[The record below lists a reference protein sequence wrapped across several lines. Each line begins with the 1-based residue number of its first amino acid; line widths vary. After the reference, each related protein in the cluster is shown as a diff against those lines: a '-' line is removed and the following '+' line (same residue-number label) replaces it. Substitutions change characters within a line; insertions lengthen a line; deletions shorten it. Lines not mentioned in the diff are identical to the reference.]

1 MGPIVSERAPFEKP
15 SNDARGLARRL
26 KETLARS
33 VPRVSLAA
41 PRNFW
46 QCSWPMDA
54 LRVRGT
60 GKPLVGKVRISGAKN
75 AALPILC
82 ATLLSDGASRLRN
95 VPRLRDMET
104 TSALLRFLGRDVTF
118 EAPEIH
124 VAAGSDVRPEAPYEL
139 VKQMRAS
146 VLVLGP
152 LVARFGRAK
161 VSLPGGCAIGAR
173 PIDQHL
179 KGLEAM
185 GCSIKLERGYV
196 IAEGPGGGGRLKAAE
211 VYFDLPT
218 VTGTENLMMA
228 AALAKGRTTLV
239 NCAREPEIEELG
251 RILNKMGAEVDGAG
265 TDVIHIVGAE
275 PGALAPF
282 DHAIIPD
289 RIEAGTYMVAAAMVE
304 GGDVVLENAELS
316 DLEALSQKLRAAGVS
331 ITTEAQTIRVRRTG
345 PLRAVNITTAP
356 HPGFP
361 TDMQAQFLALMC
373 LAKGES
379 VITETIFENRFMHV
393 PELQRMGATIALRGN
408 TAVVQGVSKLYGA
421 SVMATDLRASA
432 SLVLAGL
439 ATDEETEVR
448 RVYHLDRGYE
458 QIEDKLAGLGATV
471 ERVKGAEA

>member
-1 MGPIVSERAPFEKP
+1 
-15 SNDARGLARRL
+15 
-26 KETLARS
+26 
-33 VPRVSLAA
+33 
-41 PRNFW
+41 
-46 QCSWPMDA
+46 MDA
-54 LRVRGT
+54 IRLRG
-60 GKPLVGKVRISGAKN
+60 GKPLRGTVRISGAKN

-95 VPRLRDMET
+95 VPKLRDIDT
-104 TSALLRFLGRDVTF
+104 TAALLRFLGRGVTVD
-118 EAPEIH
+118 APEVH
-124 VAAGSDVRPEAPYEL
+124 VEAGSAVRPEAPYEL

-152 LVARFGRAK
+152 LVARFGHAK

-185 GCSIKLERGYV
+185 GCAIRLERGYV
-196 IAEGPGGGGRLKAAE
+196 VAEGPGGRGRLKGAE

-239 NCAREPEIEELG
+239 NCAREPEVEELG

-265 TDVIHIVGAE
+265 TDVIHVKGSDRGE
-275 PGALAPF
+275 LAPF

-289 RIEAGTYMVAAAMVE
+289 RIEAGTYMVAAAAS
-304 GGDVVLENAELS
+304 GGDVTLEGAELR
-316 DLEALSQKLRAAGVS
+316 DLEALAVKMRQAGAEIAS
-331 ITTEAQTIRVRRTG
+331 EGQNIRVRRSG
-345 PLRAVNITTAP
+345 PLRPVNVTTAP

-361 TDMQAQFLALMC
+361 TDMQAQFLVLMAL
-373 LAKGES
+373 ARGES
-379 VITETIFENRFMHV
+379 MISETIFENRFMHV
-393 PELQRMGATIALRGN
+393 PELQRMGASVVLRGN
-408 TAVVQGVSKLYGA
+408 TAVIQGVDKLYGA

-432 SLVLAGL
+432 SLVIAGL
-439 ATDEETEVR
+439 LAEDETEVR

-458 QIEDKLAGLGATV
+458 RIEEKLGGLGASI
-471 ERVKGAEA
+471 ERVRNAEA

>member
-1 MGPIVSERAPFEKP
+1 
-15 SNDARGLARRL
+15 
-26 KETLARS
+26 
-33 VPRVSLAA
+33 
-41 PRNFW
+41 
-46 QCSWPMDA
+46 MDA
-54 LRVRGT
+54 LRIRGT
-60 GKPLVGKVRISGAKN
+60 GKPLQGTVRISGAKN

-95 VPRLRDMET
+95 VPALRDMET
-104 TSALLRFLGRDVTF
+104 TSALLRFLGREVTF
-118 EAPEIH
+118 DAPEVN
-124 VAAGSDVRPEAPYEL
+124 VAAGSEVRPEAPYEL

-185 GCSIKLERGYV
+185 GCSVRLERGYV
-196 IAEGPGGGGRLKAAE
+196 LAEGPGGGGRLRGAE
-211 VYFDLPT
+211 ISFDLPT

-239 NCAREPEIEELG
+239 NCAREPEVEELG
-251 RILNKMGAEVDGAG
+251 RILNKMGAEVNGAG

-275 PGALAPF
+275 PGELAPF

-289 RIEAGTYMVAAAMVE
+289 RIEAGTYMVAAAMID
-304 GGDVVLENAELS
+304 GGDVLLEGAELR
-316 DLEALSQKLRAAGVS
+316 DLEALAIKMRSAGVDIVS
-331 ITTEAQTIRVRRTG
+331 EGQNVRVRRNG
-345 PLRAVNITTAP
+345 PLRAANATTAP

-361 TDMQAQFLALMC
+361 TDMQAQFLALMTM
-373 LAKGES
+373 AAGES

-393 PELQRMGATIALRGN
+393 PELQRMGASVVVRGN
-408 TAVVQGVSKLYGA
+408 TAVVQGVQKLYGA

-432 SLVLAGL
+432 SLVIAGL
-439 ATDEETEVR
+439 AADDETEIR

-458 QIEDKLAGLGATV
+458 RIEQKLRGLGAAV
-471 ERVKGAEA
+471 ERVRNAES